1 MLPPDISIVVCT
13 QNRAAM
19 LRGALKS
26 LAQLETDQRFT
37 YEVVVVDNASS
48 DATPQT
54 IAAAAA
60 DSRGLVRGVSE
71 PVKGI
76 VAARNRGIREARGQ
90 WIAFFDDDQLAD
102 ARWLAELYEGA
113 LARGARVAGGSVL
126 LAFPDGCS
134 RRLHPTVRMLL
145 GEADFSDEPTP
156 YGGRLT
162 PGCGNLIIERTV
174 FDEVGVFER
183 TVSGRG
189 EDTDLFSR
197 IERAGIQAWYLPRAI
212 VHHLTPAERLTPD
225 YLLSLARRMGEG
237 IALRQQGGLSDGRF
251 ALLWL
256 AKALRLGLVQW
267 PLLACAQLTG
277 TGEASLGRR
286 CLVEINRSLLR
297 SSAPRV
303 LPRFFWKT
311 SSAALPAL
319 PSPTKVQPL

>member
-1 MLPPDISIVVCT
+1 MPPDISIVVCT
-13 QNRAAM
+13 QNRAA
-19 LRGALKS
+19 LLPGALAS
-26 LAQLETDQRFT
+26 LTQLATDQRFT

-48 DATPQT
+48 DATPHA

-60 DSRGLVRGVSE
+60 QSQGLVRGVSE

-76 VAARNRGIREARGQ
+76 VPARNRGIRAALGQ

-102 ARWLAELYEGA
+102 PRWLAELYQGA
-113 LARGARVAGGSVL
+113 LARGGRVAGGSVL
-126 LAFPDGCS
+126 LTFPDGCS
-134 RRLHPTVRMLL
+134 RSLHPAVRMLL
-145 GEADFSDEPTP
+145 GEADFGTEPTP

-162 PGCGNLIIERTV
+162 PGCGNLIVERTV

-212 VHHLTPAERLTPD
+212 VHHLTPAERLTTD

-237 IALRQQGGLSDGRF
+237 IALRQGAALTEWRF
-251 ALLWL
+251 ALLWI
-256 AKALRLGLVQW
+256 AKALRLWLVQW
-267 PLLACAQLTG
+267 PLLTFAKF
-277 TGEASLGRR
+277 LGARETALGLR

-297 SSAPRV
+297 ASAPRLLPGFLWKSTGAAPTV
-303 LPRFFWKT
+303 LP
-311 SSAALPAL
+311 SS
-319 PSPTKVQPL
+319 TKVQPL